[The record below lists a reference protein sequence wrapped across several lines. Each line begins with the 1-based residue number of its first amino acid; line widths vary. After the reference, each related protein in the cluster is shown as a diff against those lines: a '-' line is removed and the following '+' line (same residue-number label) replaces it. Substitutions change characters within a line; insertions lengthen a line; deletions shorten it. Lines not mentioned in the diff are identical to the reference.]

1 MSIIPMI
8 ITAAALI
15 LVCLPRRKPDHSAR
29 MAERA
34 QEYARKYYT
43 ERGNWS

>member
-1 MSIIPMI
+1 MLLIT
-8 ITAAALI
+8 ITALAL
-15 LVCLPRRKPDHSAR
+15 LCLISMPRRKPDHSAR

-34 QEYARKYYT
+34 CEYAKRYHE

>member
-1 MSIIPMI
+1 MTIIFI
-8 ITAAALI
+8 VAIAALG
-15 LVCLPRRKPDHSAR
+15 LCCLPRRKPDHSAR